1 MFKDAWGAINHTW
14 ASACI
19 VSVLWWDSTLSGSGC
34 FWVFKELGVLCEY
47 RLSQFGRVV
56 KAWDLKSHG
65 VTRAGSNPAAD
76 DLFLPTQ
83 FSSYHSGKVQLFY
96 LWGGWLLAFR
106 SSWAWG
112 LLGKWGVPAFLHVV
126 RAYACW
132 AQGVFCCFAQWLLS
146 LWETLWT
153 NVLIVTQAYFLRS
166 KSSFTKTV
174 ASSLQLTQPLEL

>member
-34 FWVFKELGVLCEY
+34 YWVFKELGVLCEY

-106 SSWAWG
+106 SSWARG

-126 RAYACW
+126 RAYACL
-132 AQGVFCCFAQWLLS
+132 AQGFFVASLSDFYHCGRHFGRMFWLSLRLIFSVAKALLPRQLLLLS
-146 LWETLWT
+146 
-153 NVLIVTQAYFLRS
+153 N
-166 KSSFTKTV
+166 
-174 ASSLQLTQPLEL
+174 